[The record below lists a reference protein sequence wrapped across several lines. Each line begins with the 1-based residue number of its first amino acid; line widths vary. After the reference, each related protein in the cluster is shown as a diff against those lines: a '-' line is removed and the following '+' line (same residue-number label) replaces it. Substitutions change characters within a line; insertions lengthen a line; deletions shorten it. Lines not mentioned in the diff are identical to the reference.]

1 MKDLFILC
9 ADSDMKSVLESL
21 IKRLTE
27 RQKIR
32 EISYEIIRAYGR
44 DSGVYK
50 KAHEL
55 VRGKDS
61 EYEKCL
67 VLFDYKG
74 SGARKPVAD
83 TEDEVKNNIIRNS
96 NYSQDDVEVIVIDPE
111 LEIWIWK
118 GWIHFHRL
126 SERTERRKIIEWL
139 REHEVPNSYKP
150 DEPKDL
156 FEKFCRHFRVK
167 KSSANYR
174 RISEKTSL
182 RGCTDRAFN
191 KFMNALTR
199 WFCPCNN
206 GETTL

>member
-1 MKDLFILC
+1 MKDLSILC

-21 IKRLTE
+21 LKRLTE
-27 RQKIR
+27 RQEIR

-44 DSGVYK
+44 DPGVYK

-55 VRGKDS
+55 VRGKDR

-67 VLFDYKG
+67 VIFDYKG

-83 TEDEVKNNIIRNS
+83 TEDEVKNNIVRNS
-96 NYSQDDVEVIVIDPE
+96 NYSQDDVEVVVIDPE

-118 GWIHFHRL
+118 GWKHFYKLPVRVES
-126 SERTERRKIIEWL
+126 SEVSKWL
-139 REHEVPNSYKP
+139 RKNGIPEGSYKP
-150 DEPKDL
+150 RKPKER
-156 FEKFCRHFRVK
+156 FEKFREHFRVQ
-167 KSSANYR
+167 KSPANYKK
-174 RISEKTSL
+174 ISEKTSL

-199 WFCPCNN
+199 WFRP
-206 GETTL
+206 